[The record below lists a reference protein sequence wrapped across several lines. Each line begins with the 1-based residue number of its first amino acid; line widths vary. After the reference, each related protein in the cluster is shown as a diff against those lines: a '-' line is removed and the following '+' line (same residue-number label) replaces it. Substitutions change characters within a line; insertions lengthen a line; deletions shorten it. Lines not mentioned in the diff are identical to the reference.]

1 MSIQK
6 INSNT
11 LADGAAL
18 NSIASSVNFR
28 NRIINGDMRIDQRN
42 AGLSASLSTSLAYF
56 LDRWNAIKQTGSA
69 GTVQQSSIAPSTFT
83 NSLLATN
90 NATGASPSAAQLS
103 RLQHRIEGFNAADLD
118 YGTASAKTTTLS
130 FWVRSSVVGTYGVG
144 LSNSSFDRSYVATY
158 NIDSADTF
166 EYKTITIPGDTTG
179 TWLKTNGMGI
189 ALSFDLGSGT
199 DANGT
204 ADAWQTGFKVRTSGC
219 VNWVAT
225 GSATFR
231 ITGVQLEA
239 GSVATPFERRPY
251 GTELALCTYYAQAVS
266 PGASRA
272 NNFDN
277 AFNIGEFRFGFSRMR
292 ATPTITTTG
301 NFVGTP
307 NNNTGPYYSFA
318 VVSAQ
323 ASSPISGTVNA
334 GYSNGKTLDTAG
346 VAWNFP
352 SIFLSAEL

>member
-1 MSIQK
+1 
-6 INSNT
+6 
-11 LADGAAL
+11 
-18 NSIASSVNFR
+18 
-28 NRIINGDMRIDQRN
+28 MRIDQRN
-42 AGLSASLSTSLAYF
+42 AGASASLSASLAYF
-56 LDRWNAIKQTGSA
+56 LDRWNALKQTGSA
-69 GTVQQSSIAPSTFT
+69 GTVQQSSIAPSTFSY
-83 NSLLATN
+83 SLLATN
-90 NATGASPSAAQLS
+90 NVTGASPSAAQLS

-158 NIDSADTF
+158 NVDSADTF

-189 ALSFDLGSGT
+189 ALSFDLGCGT
-199 DANGT
+199 DTNGT

-251 GTELALCTYYAQAVS
+251 GAELALCQRYFEKSFDQSVAPAQNVASVSGALATSGTSTTANVLLGYATFAAEKRAV
-266 PGASRA
+266 
-272 NNFDN
+272 
-277 AFNIGEFRFGFSRMR
+277 
-292 ATPTITTTG
+292 PTITTFNPFAAGSGWSQSGG
-301 NFVGTP
+301 NDIAAGTYGVGTR
-307 NNNTGPYYSFA
+307 A
-318 VVSAQ
+318 VSIRVNGAPT
-323 ASSPISGTVNA
+323 SST
-334 GYSNGKTLDTAG
+334 SNMLINWTA
-346 VAWNFP
+346 
-352 SIFLSAEL
+352 SAEL